1 MSTSYINNN
10 GEILENSGATIIAGN
25 RGYLYGDGIF
35 ESIRIK
41 NGRTLNLDAHIYRML
56 EGAKALKIRVPNF
69 YSTSFFS
76 QKIKELLVHS
86 GIKDGGRVRLSLER
100 AHGGTY
106 KPETN
111 ESRYFIEVYPISHNN
126 FELNSKGWEVDL
138 YTDLKKQNN
147 RLSNYKTKNG
157 LIYVMCSIA
166 AQENELDDLLITN
179 ERGSILEG
187 SSTNL
192 FVVSNGVLYTPGL
205 EEGCLAG
212 VMRMNIINLALA
224 NKIKVYECSILPQN
238 LLVADEIFLTNAIQ
252 GVIWVGGYR
261 TKRYFN
267 SMAKK
272 FVDMLNEKF

>member
-10 GEILENSGATIIAGN
+10 GEILENNGATIIAGN

-41 NGRTLNLDAHIYRML
+41 NGRVVNINAHISRML

-69 YSTSFFS
+69 YSVEFFKE
-76 QKIKELLVHS
+76 KIEELLQHS
-86 GIKDGGRVRLSLER
+86 SINDGGRVRLSLER

-111 ESRYFIEVYPISHNN
+111 ESHYFIEVYPLAQNN

-147 RLSNYKTKNG
+147 KLSNFKTKNG
-157 LIYVMCSIA
+157 LIYVMCSIE
-166 AQENELDDLLITN
+166 AQERQLDDLLITN

-212 VMRMNIINLALA
+212 VMRMNVINLALE
-224 NKIKVYECSILPQN
+224 NGIKVYECSIMPSN
-238 LLVADEIFLTNAIQ
+238 LLAADEIFLTNAIK
-252 GVIWVGGYR
+252 GIIWVGGYR

-267 SMAKK
+267 STAKK
-272 FVDMLNEKF
+272 FIDLLNEKF